1 MSASSNPAVRP
12 DRIMEMVWGYAPPII
27 LGTAIQCQSLRSAR
41 RRAQDRR
48 GTGASLRQLRPR
60 IARHHERAGGIQ
72 FLAKNSDGRYALTPE
87 SAAFLVSSKPGYL
100 GKFAE
105 FSGLKMIQTW
115 LPLPEIVRTG
125 KPSTS
130 INQQDAGAAFFQELV
145 EPIFAMSYP
154 ATQVAGQA
162 LGLANAKSPVK
173 VLDIGTGSGV
183 WGIGLAQQSP
193 QVSVTAQD
201 LPGVLDV
208 TRQMVTRFNLA
219 DRFSYL
225 PGDFHT
231 MDFGTGYNL
240 VTFGHI
246 SAHGIGRSEPPASEK
261 GRGRAGSQG
270 NRRHQRI
277 PGEPGPLG
285 SPMGLIFAVNMLAHT
300 ENGDTF
306 SFEEISGWLKEAGLV
321 NPKKNPLGPGGCVVG
336 EDLDCN
342 KLSFLAKTLKRN
354 QYVRSH

>member
-27 LGTAIQCQSLRSAR
+27 LGTAIQCRVFDLLDAGPKTVAELAKASGNSVRGLRAILN
-41 RRAQDRR
+41 ALV
-48 GTGASLRQLRPR
+48 GF
-60 IARHHERAGGIQ
+60 Q
-72 FLAKNSDGRYALTPE
+72 FLSKGPDGSYALTPE

-105 FSGLKMIQTW
+105 FSGLKMIHTW

-125 KPSTS
+125 KPNTA
-130 INQQDAGAAFFQELV
+130 INQQDAGESFFQDLV

-154 ATQVAGQA
+154 STQVAGQA
-162 LGLANAKSPVK
+162 LGLANAKTPVK
-173 VLDIGTGSGV
+173 ILDIGAGSGV

-193 QVSVTAQD
+193 QVTVTAQD

-208 TRQMVTRFNLA
+208 TRQMATRFKLA

-231 MDFGTGYNL
+231 LDLGTGYNL
-240 VTFGHI
+240 VTIGHI
-246 SAHGIGRSEPPASEK
+246 LHMLSVDECRQLLKKAAAALAPQGTVVISEFLVKEDRTGPPM
-261 GRGRAGSQG
+261 
-270 NRRHQRI
+270 
-277 PGEPGPLG
+277 P
-285 SPMGLIFAVNMLAHT
+285 LIFAVNMLAHT

-306 SFEEISGWLKEAGLV
+306 SFEEISAWLKETGLV
-321 NPKKNPLGPGGCVVG
+321 NTRKIEPGGPVG
-336 EDLDCN
+336 LV
-342 KLSFLAKTLKRN
+342 LADKG
-354 QYVRSH
+354 

>member
-27 LGTAIQCQSLRSAR
+27 LGTAIQCKVFDLLDAGPKTVEELAQASGNSAR
-41 RRAQDRR
+41 GLRAIMNALV
-48 GTGASLRQLRPR
+48 GF
-60 IARHHERAGGIQ
+60 Q
-72 FLAKNSDGRYALTPE
+72 FLSKNPDGSYALTPE
-87 SAAFLVSSKPGYL
+87 SATFLVSSKPGYL

-105 FSGLKMIQTW
+105 FSGLKMIHTW

-125 KPSTS
+125 KPNAS
-130 INQQDAGAAFFQELV
+130 INQQDTGAAFFQDLV

-162 LGLANAKSPVK
+162 LGLANAKGPLK

-183 WGIGLAQQSP
+183 WGIGMAQQSP

-201 LPGVLDV
+201 LPSVLDV
-208 TRQMVTRFNLA
+208 TRQMVKRFNLT

-231 MDFGTGYNL
+231 LEFGSGYNL

-246 SAHGIGRSEPPASEK
+246 LHMESVDQNRQILKKAAAALAPKGTVVISEFLVNQDRS
-261 GRGRAGSQG
+261 
-270 NRRHQRI
+270 
-277 PGEPGPLG
+277 GP
-285 SPMGLIFAVNMLAHT
+285 PMGLIFAVNMLAHT
-300 ENGDTF
+300 DNGDTF

-321 NPKKNPLGPGGCVVG
+321 NPRRIDPGGPVG
-336 EDLDCN
+336 LVMAD
-342 KLSFLAKTLKRN
+342 KP
-354 QYVRSH
+354 